1 MKGKKKTYTVWGNY
15 RFIYG
20 ELWRENKSCI
30 FFSIAEILF
39 GVAVAFGAILM
50 PSLMIGTL
58 EQRAGMAELARNI
71 LLIFLLYG
79 ILCGIS
85 IYLKQRN
92 AFQFVVFRTNK
103 MAWKIYEKDMDLD
116 YSRYEKEDT
125 QRLRQKASEAFR
137 GNYVGLEGILHDDV
151 NLVTA
156 FLGLLLYVAC
166 ISRINAGIV
175 LLLFGISVLQ
185 VAAYRLAVRYETKNK
200 EKEAK
205 LSVSQNYLSEQ
216 SYEVAA
222 GKDVRLYQLQYWLDE
237 AYRKVN
243 RKYQTLKAKE
253 NSVFF
258 ANDLFGLILQLGR
271 DIFCYGWLIGMLKEG
286 MAVSKFVLYIGMVGG
301 FSGYFTTITNEIARI
316 GRFQK
321 SISYLREYL
330 ELEGD
335 TRYGTGERLT
345 EGEDVEIVFS
355 HVDFSY
361 PGQEKKVL
369 EDVSFTIKKGEKM
382 ALVGIN
388 GAGKSTIVKLL
399 CGFYQPDAG
408 HIYVNGVDIRE
419 LDLADYYGRMAVM
432 FQNNFIHSYT
442 VAENICCA
450 PAGVYDRKRCVDALK
465 KAGLWEYIEK
475 LPNQEET
482 YLGKDI
488 EPEGVGL
495 SGGQIQKLMLA
506 RALYRNCSL
515 LLLDEPTAALDAIA
529 EHEMYESYDRLLAGK
544 TMLFISHRL
553 ASTRFCDKIILLEE
567 GKIVEEGTHEE
578 LLEKGGSYADMFEVQ
593 SRYYREEEG
602 KENEAKESMA

>member
-1 MKGKKKTYTVWGNY
+1 MKGKKKTYTVLGNY

-20 ELWRENKSCI
+20 ELWRADKSCI

-50 PSLMIGTL
+50 PSLMIGML
-58 EQRAGMAELARNI
+58 EQGAGMAELARNT
-71 LLIFLLYG
+71 LFIFLLYG

-85 IYLKQRN
+85 IYLKRRN
-92 AFQFVVFRTNK
+92 DFQFVVFRTNK

-116 YSRYEKEDT
+116 YSEYEKEDT
-125 QRLRQKASEAFR
+125 QKLRQKASEAFW
-137 GNYVGLEGILHDDV
+137 GNYVGLEGILHYDV
-151 NLVTA
+151 KLMTA
-156 FLGLLLYVAC
+156 FLGLLLYVAS

-175 LLLFGISVLQ
+175 LLLLGISALQ

-205 LSVSQNYLSEQ
+205 FFISQNYLSEQ
-216 SYEVAA
+216 SYEVTA
-222 GKDVRLYQLQYWLDE
+222 GKDVRLYQLQHWLDE
-237 AYRKVN
+237 TYRKVN

-286 MAVSKFVLYIGMVGG
+286 MAVSEFVLYIGMVGG
-301 FSGYFTTITNEIARI
+301 FSGYFTMISDAIAKI

-321 SISYLREYL
+321 SVSYLREYL

-335 TRYGTGERLT
+335 ARYGMGIRLE

-369 EDVSFTIKKGEKM
+369 EDVSFTMKKGEKV

-399 CGFYQPDAG
+399 CGFYQPEAG

-432 FQNNFIHSYT
+432 FQNNFIYSYT

-450 PAGVYDRKRCVDALK
+450 PAGAYDRKRCVDALK

-567 GKIVEEGTHEE
+567 GKIIEEGTHEE

>member
-1 MKGKKKTYTVWGNY
+1 MKGKKKTYTVLGNY

-20 ELWRENKSCI
+20 ELWREDKSCI

-50 PSLMIGTL
+50 PSLMIGML
-58 EQRAGMAELARNI
+58 EQGAGMAELARNT
-71 LLIFLLYG
+71 LFIFLLYG

-85 IYLKQRN
+85 IYLKRRN
-92 AFQFVVFRTNK
+92 DFQFVVFRSNK
-103 MAWKIYEKDMDLD
+103 MAWKMYEKCMDFD
-116 YSRYEKEDT
+116 YSEYEKEET
-125 QRLRQKASEAFR
+125 QRLQEKAFEAYW
-137 GNYVGLEGILHDDV
+137 GNNWGLEGILHDDV
-151 NLVTA
+151 KLMTA
-156 FLGLLLYVAC
+156 ILGLVVYVAC
-166 ISRINAGIV
+166 ISRINVGIV
-175 LLLFGISVLQ
+175 LLLLGISVLQ
-185 VAAYRLAVRYETKNK
+185 VAGYRLAVSYEMKNK
-200 EKEAK
+200 EKEAR
-205 LSVSQNYLSEQ
+205 LSVTQKYLNHQ

-222 GKDVRLYQLQYWLDE
+222 GKDVRLYQLQHWLDE

-253 NSVFF
+253 NNVFF
-258 ANDLFGLILQLGR
+258 ANDLFGLMLQLGR

-286 MAVSKFVLYIGMVGG
+286 MAVSEFVLYIGMVGG
-301 FSGYFTTITNEIARI
+301 FSGYFTTISNVIAEI

-321 SISYLREYL
+321 SISYLREFLDYK
-330 ELEGD
+330 GNAHD
-335 TRYGTGERLT
+335 GTGICLKD
-345 EGEDVEIVFS
+345 GDDVEVVFS
-355 HVDFSY
+355 HVDFAY
-361 PGQEKKVL
+361 PGQERKVL
-369 EDVSFTIKKGEKM
+369 EDVSFTMKKGEKV

-419 LDLADYYGRMAVM
+419 LDLKDYYAKMAVM
-432 FQNNFIHSYT
+432 FQNNFMYSYT
-442 VAENICCA
+442 IADNVCCSSSKD
-450 PAGVYDRKRCVDALK
+450 YDRERCVDVLK

-475 LPNQEET
+475 LPKQEQT

-567 GKIVEEGTHEE
+567 GKIIEEGTHEE

-602 KENEAKESMA
+602 KENESEENMV

>member
-20 ELWRENKSCI
+20 ELWKEDKSCI

-50 PSLMIGTL
+50 PSLMIGML
-58 EQRAGMAELARNI
+58 EQRVGMAELARNT

-79 ILCGIS
+79 SLCGIS

-92 AFQFVVFRTNK
+92 AFQFVMFRSNK
-103 MAWKIYEKDMDLD
+103 MAWKMYEKCMDFD
-116 YSRYEKEDT
+116 YSEYEKEET
-125 QRLRQKASEAFR
+125 QRLQEKAFEAFW
-137 GNYVGLEGILHDDV
+137 GNNWGLEGILHDDV
-151 NLVTA
+151 KLMTA
-156 FLGLLLYVAC
+156 MLGLFAYVAC
-166 ISRINAGIV
+166 ISRINVGIV
-175 LLLFGISVLQ
+175 LLLLGISVLQ
-185 VAAYRLAVRYETKNK
+185 VAGYRLAVRYELKNK
-200 EKEAK
+200 EKEAG
-205 LSVSQNYLSEQ
+205 LSVTQKYLNQQ

-222 GKDVRLYQLQYWLDE
+222 GKDVRLYQLQHWLDE

-253 NSVFF
+253 NNVFF

-286 MAVSKFVLYIGMVGG
+286 MAVSEFVLYIGMVGG
-301 FSGYFTTITNEIARI
+301 FSGYFTTISNQIAEI

-321 SISYLREYL
+321 SISYLREFLDYK
-330 ELEGD
+330 
-335 TRYGTGERLT
+335 RNAHYGTGICLKDE
-345 EGEDVEIVFS
+345 EDVEIVFS

-361 PGQEKKVL
+361 PGQERKVL
-369 EDVSFTIKKGEKM
+369 EDVSFTMKKGEKV

-419 LDLADYYGRMAVM
+419 LDLKDYYGKMAVM
-432 FQNNFIHSYT
+432 FQNNFMYSYT
-442 VAENICCA
+442 IADNVCCS
-450 PAGVYDRKRCVDALK
+450 PSKDYDRERCVDALK
-465 KAGLWEYIEK
+465 KAGLWEYVGR
-475 LPNQEET
+475 LPKQEQT

-488 EPEGVGL
+488 DPEGVGL

-529 EHEMYESYDRLLAGK
+529 EHEMYESYDRLLSGK

-567 GKIVEEGTHEE
+567 GKIREEGTHEE
-578 LLEKGGSYADMFEVQ
+578 LLEKGGSYANMFEVQ

-602 KENEAKESMA
+602 KENESQESMA